1 MAQSFNLTPY
11 FDDFD
16 ANKDFYRVLF
26 RPGVAVQ
33 VRELNQ
39 LQSILQ
45 NQISSVGDHLF
56 KEGSMVI
63 PGNVQYNDKLNY
75 IKIQTTSLGTS
86 DLSYLE
92 DKFLSTASD
101 GTGVVARVLKAIA
114 ADSAAGDPITLIVL
128 YTSSNESL
136 SGLTDKTFT
145 ANQTLY
151 VTDDNTKTV
160 ITANGTGI
168 SGRSALAFINDGVY
182 YLANHFVAVS
192 TTSLTVKKYADTLT
206 DVNVRIGLKY
216 TESLVT
222 AEDDSSLYD
231 NAAGSPNYAA
241 PGAHR
246 YKITPEF
253 VQVGLDESPD
263 TFFELIRIESGVL
276 QEIVNGSQYNIL
288 QETLA
293 RRTFDESGNYV
304 VDDFKF
310 DIREARTNARG
321 AWAATQVYQPND
333 YVYSNVSSATTRYFE
348 CVQGG
353 TSGGSEPANL
363 SNSSIDETTTVTD
376 GSVVWRYTANP
387 IGNRGLSTTGDSSN
401 LVATFGIGK
410 AYVSGFEISKT
421 FNSNVTLPKARDTR
435 TDNNRSIPLNQGNY
449 IYVNKNFAFG
459 IPDVSTIPP
468 IDLFDRVVGN
478 RNIQKFG
485 YGVKVGT
492 ARINWVE
499 PDARGGLKVSLS
511 DIKMRTGK
519 SFDRD
524 VNSIIVND
532 PTTSITQTS
541 YTLTG
546 TVKYAG
552 NSTSSYLQIGG
563 LAQMAVIS
571 VSGSSTLIAVTGTL
585 CNYLAEVST
594 GDLITFG
601 TSSFATTAGSSW
613 TVVGVNGISS
623 LTVLG
628 GAMGGSL
635 GTSIFVRFAA
645 QTVFGHA
652 TSVAA
657 VSTRFQSEYR
667 PGDTIWM
674 GAVAANTITGTVV
687 SITNENRM
695 IVSSNLNVLIAATS
709 HGTYYAGRTATF
721 AADVW
726 GNYQL
731 GINARKLTGNFQLL
745 DYSGTTTVAQAHSAL
760 RLQGSNDAKLLT
772 ELAQNDLVDINGQRL
787 FITKISSNTIAF
799 GINLDL
805 ATVSGTTTQF
815 PAFRINN
822 NLNETSSNTLVFPV
836 TTATSSIVDNIY
848 TVYRTF
854 SASGVSGFSSVTVTL
869 ASASGNAAAEA
880 LATTD
885 INAFYVAQDIISNL
899 STPMPV
905 FSVNQVGQNV
915 TITCSGNFSSN
926 TVKVIVPVTRG
937 AVNGSVLGRV
947 KTKTFT
953 PSVYDDFLGTSS
965 ATRTVL
971 PLTKNDI
978 IKIVKIFQA
987 TTFTTTWDAVTQAAA
1002 TDVTSRYDLDT
1013 GQRDCFYDFGSVKL
1027 KAGFPP
1033 ATGSLRVYYDY
1044 FDHGAGDFFARSS
1057 YSALTHP
1064 YEKIPSYK
1072 GINLGDALDF
1082 RAKITDTL
1090 TGLGSNST
1098 PPRFATNFI
1107 ADISFYLG
1115 RKQSIF
1121 LDKNATFY
1129 SVSGV
1134 SDTVPDFPKI
1144 ANSVNAVKLYDIEF
1158 KPYTTTSNSPDIY
1171 YTKYENRRFTMKD
1184 IGSMEKRVSNL
1195 EVATSLSL
1203 LEAKTKNLQ
1212 IRDNLDSTLERYK
1225 TGFFVDNF
1233 SDLSNAELTG
1243 DGRFNLNQVRQ
1254 TIEPPLVIDTIPVS
1268 EKVNYTASLF
1278 TSSELT
1284 GLRSARDTENYAV
1297 TGDLLTLKYTT
1308 STLLQQLI
1316 ATTSIAV
1323 APFLTATFLGNLK
1336 IVPETDIYEQ
1346 VNYNTAIV
1354 GSSTASRVEGGGRL
1368 VQTFVEE
1375 TQTLVSQTRG
1385 ATTLIPYC
1393 RANTILWRAT
1403 GLKPNTK
1410 YYCFFDDQHV
1420 ESFMTG
1426 AVKLTFDSMPF
1437 LEFDATRANA
1447 TNEYPRHRSVYT
1459 STDIQEVTRS
1469 YQVKS
1474 GRTYVWAYDY
1484 GWFHR
1489 TLNPRDNHTYLP
1501 ASATRDTFRIA
1512 LGGGPCVYYY
1522 EGTGSSRRVVG
1533 SAVAAWQD
1541 STTLF
1546 LVNARGKLSPDF
1558 IRSQGSYNYSSG
1570 QFYVGVDGS
1579 EVKRVNAT
1587 VTAASALTQDTSGYL
1602 YSDIKGTVVGV
1613 LDLPN
1618 TDTVKFLSGKKPVVI
1633 TDHPDND
1640 PDDWTARATAQYYAQ
1655 GTDVTITNN
1664 YITTKTYVQR
1674 YYDPIAQTFR
1684 LPDQYTSGAY
1694 ISDIDFYFQQKPLTE
1709 KAPIHLDIRICD
1721 EGGRPSANE
1730 LVPGAAVTLYPED
1743 ITTDATGQIATKF
1756 KFAQPI
1762 YLMPGKQYGVV
1773 LRCDTKNYRVWM
1785 ATMGQGDIFNS
1796 TSSYSTQALYGSL
1809 FKSQDGTLW
1818 TEDQMSDLKF
1828 RINRCVFSTLATGG
1842 RAHVVSNSL
1851 DTEQLPNNPLTFM
1864 HGSNKIRV
1872 GQRNHGYASGDTTR
1886 LFSPYYA
1893 GQYALN
1899 NLTTLNGI
1907 PVGEIFG
1914 TYVSSTLTTFRGAAS
1929 DPVLTISD
1937 VTLDTYTVTVSSVAN
1952 LGAAALTGVT
1962 TTIGGG
1968 NDIQGYRQIQYQAIK
1983 PRARTMQFQPTT
1995 LNLTGKMLDGVTY
2008 DRDSGAPTVPYTW
2021 YSRSLNFN
2029 DYNYLDSSVVIL
2041 SEVNENTRVDT
2052 SITISAG
2059 GVSQVWKNSFIG
2071 VINMST
2077 TDDAVSPA
2085 VDLSTFY
2092 LDTLQQRIDN
2102 PNYTNR
2108 LGTLPASW
2116 PAAGST
2122 STILIV
2128 DTICTSNTTV
2138 TFDGNFKTI
2147 NTTVEGLF
2155 NNVIPGRYITVSGS
2169 SVTANNVTSTGLLV
2183 TGVINNGK
2191 TITVSSS
2198 LLATSTTAD
2207 SITIKQY
2214 NDFTE
2219 ELTTESGNAEAKFIT
2234 KVVNLKIPA
2243 SQIKLILETCVPN
2256 AADFDVY
2263 YKTGAVG
2270 SDFST
2275 ITWNRFVAPNQ
2286 PNALSSYATLVK
2298 SDVRNNFT
2306 DVEFNISGFDSTG
2319 TPVDLTQFT
2328 AFQIKLVMRS
2338 SNAARVPQFRN
2349 LRVIAHA

>member
-1 MAQSFNLTPY
+1 MAQTFNLTPY

-16 ANKDFYRVLF
+16 ATKDYYRVLF

-45 NQISSVGDHLF
+45 NQISNVGDHLF

-75 IKIQTTSLGTS
+75 IKINSTSLGSS

-92 DKFLSTASD
+92 DKFLSTAAD

-114 ADSAAGDPITLIVL
+114 ANSAAGEPITLIVL

-136 SGLTDKTFT
+136 SGLTDKTFS

-151 VTDDNTKTV
+151 VTEDNTKTV
-160 ITANGTGI
+160 LTANGTGI
-168 SGRSALAFINDGVY
+168 SGRSVLAQLNEGVY
-182 YLANHFVAVS
+182 YLANHFVTVP
-192 TTSLTVKKYADTLT
+192 TTSIAVKKYADTLT
-206 DVNVRIGLKY
+206 DINCRVGIQY
-216 TESLVT
+216 TESIVT
-222 AEDDSSLYD
+222 AETDTSLYD
-231 NAAGSPNYAA
+231 NAAGSPNYSA

-246 YKITPEF
+246 YKIDAQL
-253 VQVGLDESPD
+253 VLVGIDESPEN
-263 TFFELIRIESGVL
+263 FFELIRVESGIL
-276 QEIVNGSQYNIL
+276 QEIINGSQYNIL

-293 RRTFDESGNYV
+293 RRTFDESGNYI

-310 DIREARTNARG
+310 DIREARSNARG
-321 AWAATQVYQPND
+321 AWAATQSYQAND
-333 YVYSNVSSATTRYFE
+333 YVYSNVSSATIRYFE
-348 CVQGG
+348 CLQGG
-353 TSGGSEPANL
+353 VSGGSEPANL
-363 SNSSIDETTTVTD
+363 SNASIDETTTVTD

-410 AYVSGFEISKT
+410 AYIGGFEVNKT

-449 IYVNKNFAFG
+449 IYVNKNFAYG
-459 IPDVSTIPP
+459 IPDISTIPP
-468 IDLFDRVVGN
+468 VDLFDRVVGN

-499 PDARGGLKVSLS
+499 PDARGGLKISLS

-519 SFDRD
+519 GFDRD

-532 PTTSITQTS
+532 TTTSITQTS

-546 TVKYAG
+546 TIKYAG
-552 NSTSSYLQIGG
+552 NSTSSFLQIGG
-563 LAQMAVIS
+563 LAQMASFS
-571 VSGSSTLIAVTGTL
+571 VASSTIAITGTL
-585 CNYLAEVST
+585 TNYLAEVST

-601 TSSFATTAGSSW
+601 TSSFGTTAGSSW
-613 TVVGVNGISS
+613 TVVGVNGFSS
-623 LTVLG
+623 LTVSG
-628 GAMGGSL
+628 GPITGSL
-635 GTSIFVRFAA
+635 STSIFVRFAA

-667 PGDTIWM
+667 PGDTVWL
-674 GAVAANTITGTVV
+674 GVAGNTTTGTVV
-687 SITNENRM
+687 SVINENRM
-695 IVSSNLNVLIAATS
+695 IVTSNVNIYIGATS

-731 GINARKLTGNFQLL
+731 GINARKLTGSFQLL

-772 ELAQNDLVDINGQRL
+772 ELAQNDLVDINGMRL
-787 FITKISSNTIAF
+787 FITKISSNTIAY
-799 GINLDL
+799 GVNLDL

-815 PAFRINN
+815 PAFRVNN
-822 NLNETSSNTLVFPV
+822 NLNETSANTLLFPV
-836 TTATSSIVDNIY
+836 ATATSSILDNIY
-848 TVYRTF
+848 TVYK
-854 SASGVSGFSSVTVTL
+854 SYSVSGVSGFSSVTITL

-880 LATTD
+880 LSTTD
-885 INAFYVAQDIISNL
+885 INAFYIAQDIISNL

-905 FSVNQVGQNV
+905 YSINQVGQNV
-915 TITCSGNFSSN
+915 TITCAGNFSSN

-947 KTKTFT
+947 KSKTFT

-978 IKIVKIFQA
+978 IKIVKIFMA
-987 TTFTTTWDAVTQAAA
+987 TSFTTSWDAVTQAAA

-1013 GQRDCFYDFGSVKL
+1013 GQRDCFYDFGAVKL
-1027 KAGFPP
+1027 KPGFPP

-1072 GINLGDALDF
+1072 NNNLGDVLDF
-1082 RAKITDTL
+1082 RTKVTDT
-1090 TGLGSNST
+1090 TNGLGSNAA
-1098 PPRFATNFI
+1098 PPRFATNFV

-1121 LDKNATFY
+1121 LDKNSTFY

-1134 SDTVPDFPKI
+1134 SDTTPDFPKI

-1184 IGSMEKRVSNL
+1184 IGNMEKRVSNL

-1233 SDLSNAELTG
+1233 SDLSNAELNG
-1243 DGRFNLNQVRQ
+1243 DARFNLNPVRQ
-1254 TIEPPLVIDTIPVS
+1254 TVEPPAVIESTAVV

-1284 GLRSARDTENYAV
+1284 GVRSARDTENYAV

-1308 STLLQQLI
+1308 SVLLQQLL

-1323 APFLTATFLGNLK
+1323 APFLNATFLGNLK

-1346 VNYNTAIV
+1346 INYNTNIV
-1354 GSSTASRVEGGGRL
+1354 GSSTATRTEGGGRL
-1368 VQTFVEE
+1368 VTTYVEE
-1375 TQTLVSQTRG
+1375 TQTLVSQTRS

-1420 ESFMTG
+1420 ENYMTG

-1437 LEFDATRANA
+1437 LEFNETRANA
-1447 TNEYPRHRSVYT
+1447 ANEYPRNRGTYI

-1489 TLNPRDNHTYLP
+1489 TLNPKDAERYMPST
-1501 ASATRDTFRIA
+1501 ATRDAFRTA
-1512 LGGGPCVYYY
+1512 FGGGPCVYYY
-1522 EGTGSSRRVVG
+1522 EGTGSSRQVVG

-1541 STTLF
+1541 STTLY
-1546 LVNARGKLSPDF
+1546 LVNARGKLSPTF

-1570 QFYVGVDGS
+1570 QFYVGIDGS

-1587 VTAASALTQDTSGYL
+1587 VTVASALTQDTSGYL
-1602 YSDIKGTVVGV
+1602 YSDAKGNVVAV

-1633 TDHPDND
+1633 TDDPNND
-1640 PDDWTARATAQYYAQ
+1640 PDDWSSKAEAQYYAQ

-1664 YITTKTYVQR
+1664 YITTKTYVAR

-1721 EGGRPSANE
+1721 ESGRPSANE
-1730 LVPGAAVTLYPED
+1730 LVPGAAVTLYPDD
-1743 ITTDATGQIATKF
+1743 ITTDATGQTATKF
-1756 KFAQPI
+1756 KFAQPV
-1762 YLMPGKQYGVV
+1762 YLMPGKSYGIV

-1785 ATMGQGDIFNS
+1785 ATMGQSDVFTPTNN
-1796 TSSYSTQALYGSL
+1796 YSTQALFGSL

-1828 RINRCVFSTLATGG
+1828 RINRCVFSTAGTGA
-1842 RAHVVSNSL
+1842 RAHVVSQTL
-1851 DTEQLPNNPLTFM
+1851 GTEQLPNNPLTFI

-1872 GQRNHGYASGDTTR
+1872 GQVNHGFASGDTTR
-1886 LFSPYYA
+1886 LYSSYWA

-1899 NLTTLNGI
+1899 NLTAINGI

-1914 TYVSSTLTTFRGAAS
+1914 TYVSSTLNTFRNAAS

-1937 VTLDTYTVTVSSVAN
+1937 VTLDTYTVTVSSIAN
-1952 LGAAALTGVT
+1952 LGSAAITGVT

-1968 NDIQGYRQIQYQAIK
+1968 NDLQGFKQIQYQAIK
-1983 PRARTMQFQPTT
+1983 PRARILRFQPTT
-1995 LNLTGKMLDGVTY
+1995 LTLTGKMLDGVTY
-2008 DRDSGAPTVPYTW
+2008 DTDSAAPVVPYTW
-2021 YSRSLNFN
+2021 YQRSLNFN
-2029 DYNYLDSSVVIL
+2029 DYNYLDSSVVL
-2041 SEVNENTRVDT
+2041 LAEVNENSRVNT
-2052 SITISAG
+2052 SITITAG
-2059 GVSQVWKNSFIG
+2059 GTAQVWKNSFIG

-2092 LDTLQQRIDN
+2092 IDTLQQRIDN
-2102 PNYTNR
+2102 PNYANR
-2108 LGTLPASW
+2108 LGTLPANW

-2122 STILIV
+2122 SNVLII

-2147 NTTVEGLF
+2147 NTTTEGLF
-2155 NNVIPGRYITVSGS
+2155 NNVIPGRYISVSGS
-2169 SVTANNVTSTGLLV
+2169 SVVANNLTSTGVLV
-2183 TGVINNGK
+2183 TGVFNNGK

-2198 LLATSTTAD
+2198 ALSTSTTAD
-2207 SITIKQY
+2207 SITIKQF

-2243 SQIKLILETCVPN
+2243 SQIKLVLEACVP
-2256 AADFDVY
+2256 AVADFDVY
-2263 YKTGAVG
+2263 YKTGAAG
-2270 SDFST
+2270 ADFST
-2275 ITWNRFVAPNQ
+2275 IVWNRFIAPNQ

-2306 DVEFNISGFDSTG
+2306 DVEFNISSFDSTG
-2319 TPVDLTQFT
+2319 TPVDITPFT

-2338 SNAARVPQFRN
+2338 ANAARVPQFRN

>member
-1 MAQSFNLTPY
+1 MAQNFNISPY

-16 ANKDFYRVLF
+16 PTNEYYRVLF

-45 NQISSVGDHLF
+45 NQVTQVGDHLF

-75 IKIQTTSLGTS
+75 IKITSTSLGTN

-101 GTGVVARVLKAIA
+101 GTGVVARVLKAID
-114 ADSAAGDPITLIVL
+114 ADSATGDPITLIVL

-136 SGLTDKTFT
+136 SGLTDKTFS

-151 VTDDNTKTV
+151 VTDDSTKTV
-160 ITANGTGI
+160 LTANGSGI

-182 YLANHFVAVS
+182 YLANHFVTVS
-192 TTSLTVKKYADTLT
+192 TTSLAVKKYADTLS
-206 DVNVRIGLKY
+206 DVNCRIGLQY
-216 TESLVT
+216 TESIVT
-222 AEDDSSLYD
+222 AEEDPALYD
-231 NAAGSPNYAA
+231 NALGSPNFAA

-246 YKITPEF
+246 YKITPQF
-253 VQVGLDESPD
+253 VQVGLDESPER
-263 TFFELIRIESGVL
+263 FFELIRIEAGVL
-276 QEIVNGSQYNIL
+276 QEIVRGSQYNIL

-321 AWAATQVYQPND
+321 VWAATQVYQPQD

-363 SNSSIDETTTVTD
+363 SNANIDETTTVND

-387 IGNRGLSTTGDSSN
+387 IGNRGISLTGDSSN

-410 AYVSGFEISKT
+410 AYVGGFEISKT
-421 FNSNVTLPKARDTR
+421 FNSNLTLPKARDTR

-449 IYVNKNFAFG
+449 IYVNKNFTYG
-459 IPDVSTIPP
+459 IPDISTIPP
-468 IDLFDRVVGN
+468 VDLFDRVTGN

-485 YGVKVGT
+485 YGQRVGT

-585 CNYLAEVST
+585 CNYIAEVST

-601 TSSFATTAGSSW
+601 TSSFAVTAGSSW

-623 LTVLG
+623 LTLLG

-635 GTSIFVRFAA
+635 GTSIFIRFPA

-652 TSVAA
+652 TGAA

-667 PGDTIWM
+667 PGDTIWLG
-674 GAVAANTITGTVV
+674 GAAANTITGTVV

-695 IVSSNLNVLIAATS
+695 IVSSNLNALIANTS

-731 GINARKLTGNFQLL
+731 GINARRLTGNFQLL

-760 RLQGSNDAKLLT
+760 RLQGTNDAKLLS
-772 ELAQNDLVDINGQRL
+772 ELATNDLIDINGQRL
-787 FITKISSNTIAF
+787 FITKVSSNTVAF

-805 ATVSGTTTQF
+805 ATVSGNSTQF

-836 TTATSSIVDNIY
+836 TTATSSLVDNIY

-854 SASGVSGFSSVTVTL
+854 SVSGVGGFSSVTVTL

-885 INAFYVAQDIISNL
+885 VNAFFVAQDVISNL
-899 STPMPV
+899 STPLTV
-905 FSVNQVGQNV
+905 FSVNQIGQNV
-915 TITCSGNFSSN
+915 TITCAGNFTSN

-937 AVNGSVLGRV
+937 AINGSVLGRL

-953 PSVYDDFLGTSS
+953 PSVFDDFLGTSS
-965 ATRTVL
+965 AIRTVL

-1013 GQRDCFYDFGSVKL
+1013 GQRDCFYDFGAIKL

-1033 ATGSLRVYYDY
+1033 ASGSLRVYYDY

-1064 YEKIPSYK
+1064 YEKIPTYK
-1072 GINLGDALDF
+1072 GVNLGDALDF
-1082 RAKITDTL
+1082 RAKITETT
-1090 TGLGSNST
+1090 TGLGSGSA

-1121 LDKNATFY
+1121 LDKNSSFY

-1158 KPYTTTSNSPDIY
+1158 KPYTTTSDSPDIY

-1184 IGSMEKRVSNL
+1184 IGNMESRVSNL
-1195 EVATSLSL
+1195 EIATSLSL

-1233 SDLSNAELTG
+1233 SDITNAESGG
-1243 DGRFNLNQVRQ
+1243 DARFNLNQVRQ
-1254 TIEPPLVIDTIPVS
+1254 TIEPPLVINTLPVS

-1284 GLRSARDTENYAV
+1284 GLRSARDTENYTV

-1308 STLLQQLI
+1308 SVLLQQLL
-1316 ATTSIAV
+1316 ATTSISV

-1336 IVPETDIYEQ
+1336 IVPETDIFEQ
-1346 VNYNTAIV
+1346 VNFNTKIV
-1354 GSSTASRVEGGGRL
+1354 GSSVTSRSEGSGSRVT
-1368 VQTFVEE
+1368 TFVEE
-1375 TQTLVSQTRG
+1375 SQVLVSQTRS
-1385 ATTLIPYC
+1385 ATTLLPFC

-1410 YYCFFDDQHV
+1410 YYAFFDDQHV
-1420 ESFMTG
+1420 ESYMTG
-1426 AVKLTFDSMPF
+1426 AVRLTFDSMPF

-1447 TNEYPRHRSVYT
+1447 ANEYPRYRSDYV
-1459 STDIQEVTRS
+1459 STDVQEVTRS
-1469 YQVKS
+1469 YQVLS

-1489 TLNPRDNHTYLP
+1489 TLNPKDVETFLP
-1501 ASATRDTFRIA
+1501 SSATRDTFRIA

-1541 STTLF
+1541 ATTLF
-1546 LVNARGKLSPDF
+1546 LVNARGKLSPSF

-1579 EVKRVNAT
+1579 EVRRVNAT
-1587 VTAASALTQDTSGYL
+1587 VTAASALTQDTAGYL
-1602 YSDIKGTVVGV
+1602 YSDARGTVVGV

-1618 TDTVKFLSGKKPVVI
+1618 TDTVKFLAGKKPVVI
-1633 TDHPDND
+1633 TDHPNND
-1640 PDDWTARATAQYYAQ
+1640 PDDWTAKAEAQFFGQ
-1655 GTDVTITNN
+1655 GTDVTVTNN
-1664 YITTKTYVQR
+1664 YITTKTYVAR
-1674 YYDPIAQTFR
+1674 YYDPVAQTFR
-1684 LPDQYTSGAY
+1684 LPDQFTSGAY

-1709 KAPIHLDIRICD
+1709 KAPIHLDIRTCD
-1721 EGGRPSANE
+1721 ETSRPSGND

-1743 ITTDATGQIATKF
+1743 ITTDPTGQIATKF
-1756 KFAQPI
+1756 KFAQPV
-1762 YLMPGKQYGVV
+1762 YLMPGKQYAVV

-1785 ATMGQGDIFNS
+1785 ATMGQSDIFNPRNNY
-1796 TSSYSTQALYGSL
+1796 TTQVLFGSL
-1809 FKSQDGTLW
+1809 FKSQDGLIW
-1818 TEDQMSDLKF
+1818 TEDQTSDLKF
-1828 RINRCVFSTLATGG
+1828 RINRCVFSTRATGG

-1851 DTEQLPNNPLTFM
+1851 GSEQLPNNPLTFM

-1886 LFSPYYA
+1886 LFSSYWA

-1899 NLTTLNGI
+1899 NLTTISGI

-1914 TYVSSTLTTFRGAAS
+1914 NYVSSTLTTFRGADS

-1952 LGAAALTGVT
+1952 LGAAAISGIT

-1968 NDIQGYRQIQYQAIK
+1968 NDIQGFRQIQYQAIK
-1983 PRARTMQFQPTT
+1983 PRARTLTFQPTT

-2008 DRDSGAPTVPYTW
+2008 DRDSASPGAPYSW
-2021 YSRSLNFN
+2021 YSRNLNFN

-2041 SEVNENTRVDT
+2041 SEVNENSRVDT

-2071 VINMST
+2071 IIDMST

-2085 VDLSTFY
+2085 VDLSTFF
-2092 LDTLQQRIDN
+2092 LDTVQHRIDN
-2102 PNYTNR
+2102 PNYANR

-2122 STILIV
+2122 STLLIV
-2128 DTICTSNTTV
+2128 DVICTSNTTV
-2138 TFDGNFKTI
+2138 TFDGNFDTI
-2147 NTTVEGLF
+2147 NTTTEGLF

-2183 TGVINNGK
+2183 TGVFNNGK
-2191 TITVSSS
+2191 TIAVSST

-2207 SITIKQY
+2207 SITIRQY

-2234 KVVNLKIPA
+2234 KVVNLRIPA

-2263 YKTGAVG
+2263 YKTGAAG
-2270 SDFST
+2270 TDFNT

-2306 DVEFNISGFDSTG
+2306 DVEFNISSFDSTG
-2319 TPVDLTQFT
+2319 TPIDLTQFT

>member
-45 NQISSVGDHLF
+45 NQITNVGDHLF

-92 DKFLSTASD
+92 DKFLSTAAD
-101 GTGVVARVLKAIA
+101 GTGVIARVLKAIA
-114 ADSAAGDPITLIVL
+114 ATAADPITLVVL

-151 VTDDNTKTV
+151 VTEDNAKTI

-182 YLANHFVAVS
+182 YLANHFVAVT
-192 TTSLTVKKYADTLT
+192 TTSVVVKKYADTLT
-206 DVNVRIGLKY
+206 DVNVRIGLQY
-216 TESLVT
+216 TESIVT
-222 AEDDSSLYD
+222 ADDDASLYD
-231 NAAGSPNYAA
+231 NAAGSPNYSA

-246 YKITPEF
+246 YKITPSF
-253 VQVGLDESPD
+253 VQVGLDDSPQ
-263 TFFELIRIESGVL
+263 TFFELIRIENGVL

-310 DIREARTNARG
+310 DIREARSNARG
-321 AWAATQVYQPND
+321 AWAATQSYLPND

-353 TSGGSEPANL
+353 VSSGTEPAGF
-363 SNSSIDETTTVTD
+363 SNASVDETTTVND
-376 GSVVWRYTANP
+376 GSVVWRYTPSP
-387 IGNRGLSTTGDSSN
+387 IGNLGLSTAGSSSN
-401 LVATFGIGK
+401 LVAAFGIGK
-410 AYVSGFEISKT
+410 AYIGGFEILKT
-421 FNSNVTLPKARDTR
+421 ANSNVTLPKSRETKS
-435 TDNNRSIPLNQGNY
+435 DNNRSIPLNQGNY

-459 IPDVSTIPP
+459 IPDISTIPP
-468 IDLFDRVVGN
+468 VDLFDRVVGN

-485 YGVKVGT
+485 YGQKVGT
-492 ARINWVE
+492 ARINWIE

-511 DIKMRTGK
+511 DINMRTGK
-519 SFDRD
+519 GFDRD

-532 PTTSITQTS
+532 TTTSITQTS

-552 NSTSSYLQIGG
+552 NTTSTFLQIGG
-563 LAQMAVIS
+563 FAQMA
-571 VSGSSTLIAVTGTL
+571 STGITSTVIAVTGTL

-601 TSSFATTAGSSW
+601 TSSFGTTAGSSW
-613 TVVGVNGISS
+613 TVVGVNGVSSITIAGGPITGS
-623 LTVLG
+623 LT
-628 GAMGGSL
+628 
-635 GTSIFVRFAA
+635 TSIFVRFAA

-652 TSVAA
+652 TSNAT

-674 GAVAANTITGTVV
+674 GPSASNTVTGTVV
-687 SITNENRM
+687 SIINENRM
-695 IVSSNLNVLIAATS
+695 IVSSNLAAYISNTS

-760 RLQGSNDAKLLT
+760 RIQGSNDAKMLS
-772 ELAQNDLVDINGQRL
+772 ELAPNDLIDINGMRL

-799 GINLDL
+799 GVNLDL
-805 ATVSGTTTQF
+805 ATVSGTSTQF

-822 NLNETSSNTLVFPV
+822 NLNETSSNTLLFPV
-836 TTATSSIVDNIY
+836 ATATSSITDNLY
-848 TVYRTF
+848 TVYKSF
-854 SASGVSGFSSVTVTL
+854 NVSGISGFSSVTVTL

-885 INAFYVAQDIISNL
+885 INAYYISQDIISNL
-899 STPMPV
+899 STPMPI
-905 FSVNQVGQNV
+905 FSVNQIGQNV
-915 TITCSGNFSSN
+915 TITCAGNFSSN
-926 TVKVIVPVTRG
+926 TAKVVLPITRG
-937 AVNGSVLGRV
+937 AVNGTVLGNV
-947 KTKTFT
+947 KSKTFT
-953 PSVYDDFLGTSS
+953 PSVFDDFLGTSAAS
-965 ATRTVL
+965 RTRL
-971 PLTKNDI
+971 QLSKNDI
-978 IKIVKIFQA
+978 LKIVKIFQA
-987 TTFTTTWDAVTQAAA
+987 TSFVTSWDSITQAAA

-1013 GQRDCFYDFGSVKL
+1013 GQRDCFYDFGAVKL
-1027 KAGFPP
+1027 RPGFPP
-1033 ATGSLRVYYDY
+1033 PTGSIRVYYDY
-1044 FDHGAGDFFARSS
+1044 FTHGTGDFFARSS
-1057 YSALTHP
+1057 YNVLTHP
-1064 YEKIPSYK
+1064 YEKIPAYK
-1072 GINLGDALDF
+1072 GNNLGDMLDF
-1082 RAKITDTL
+1082 RPRISDTA
-1090 TGLGSNST
+1090 TNLGSGNA
-1098 PPRFATNFI
+1098 PPRFGTNFV
-1107 ADISFYLG
+1107 ADISYFLG
-1115 RKQSIF
+1115 RKHSII
-1121 LDKNATFY
+1121 LDKNASFY
-1129 SVSGV
+1129 SASGV
-1134 SDTVPDFPKI
+1134 SSTTPDFPKI
-1144 ANSVNAVKLYDIEF
+1144 TNSINAVKLYDIEF
-1158 KPYTTTSNSPDIY
+1158 KPYTSSSNSPDVF
-1171 YTKYENRRFTMKD
+1171 YTKFENRRFTMKD
-1184 IGSMEKRVSNL
+1184 IGNVEKRVSSL
-1195 EVATSLSL
+1195 EFATSLSL

-1233 SDLSNAELTG
+1233 SDLSNAETG
-1243 DGRFNLNQVRQ
+1243 GDARFGFNLDDQ
-1254 TIEPPLVIDTIPVS
+1254 IIGPPSLVNTLPLS

-1284 GLRSARDTENYAV
+1284 GLRSARDTQNYAV

-1308 STLLQQLI
+1308 STVLQQLI

-1336 IVPETDIYEQ
+1336 LFPETDIFEQ
-1346 VNYNTAIV
+1346 INYNTNIV
-1354 GSSTASRVEGGGRL
+1354 GSSVVVTSTGGGRL
-1368 VQTFVEE
+1368 QAIDIYESLTKVGE
-1375 TQTLVSQTRG
+1375 TKTSNAL
-1385 ATTLIPYC
+1385 LPYC

-1410 YYCFFDDQHV
+1410 YYTFFDGQRVDQY
-1420 ESFMTG
+1420 MTG
-1426 AVKLTFDSMPF
+1426 AVKLTFDNMPL
-1437 LEFDATRANA
+1437 LEFDATRANSA
-1447 TNEYPRHRSVYT
+1447 NEFPRYRSDYI
-1459 STDIQEVTRS
+1459 SQDIAEVTRS
-1469 YQVKS
+1469 LATRFAGVTAIKNW
-1474 GRTYVWAYDY
+1474 VYDY
-1484 GWFHR
+1484 GWFHK
-1489 TLNPRDNHTYLP
+1489 TLNPREAETFMP
-1501 ASATRDTFRIA
+1501 SPATRDTFRIA

-1522 EGTGSSRRVVG
+1522 EGTGASRQLVG

-1546 LVNARGKLSPDF
+1546 LVNARGKLSPSF
-1558 IRSQGSYNYSSG
+1558 IRTAGSYNYSSG
-1570 QFYVGVDGS
+1570 QFYVGIDGS

-1587 VTAASALTQDTSGYL
+1587 VTVASALTQDTSGYL
-1602 YSDIKGTVVGV
+1602 YSDTKGTVIAIC
-1613 LDLPN
+1613 DLPN
-1618 TDTVKFLSGKKPVVI
+1618 TDTVKFLAGKKPVVI
-1633 TDHPDND
+1633 TDDANND
-1640 PDDWTARATAQYYAQ
+1640 PDDWTAKAEAQFYGQ
-1655 GTDVTITNN
+1655 GTDVTVTNN
-1664 YITTKTYVQR
+1664 YISTKTYVYR

-1684 LPDQYTSGAY
+1684 LPEQFTSGAY

-1730 LVPGAAVTLYPED
+1730 LVPGAAVTLYPDD
-1743 ITTDATGQIATKF
+1743 ITTDATGQTPTKF
-1756 KFAQPI
+1756 KFAQPV

-1785 ATMGQGDIFNS
+1785 ASMGQTDIFTP
-1796 TSSYSTQALYGSL
+1796 TSSYSTQVLYGSL

-1818 TEDQMSDLKF
+1818 TEDQLSDLKF
-1828 RINRCVFSTLATGG
+1828 RINRCVFSTADTGA
-1842 RAHVVSNSL
+1842 RAWVVNNGL
-1851 DTEQLPNNPLTFM
+1851 GAEQLPNNPLTFE

-1872 GQRNHGYASGDTTR
+1872 GHRNHGFASGDTTR
-1886 LFSPYYA
+1886 LFSSYWA

-1899 NLTTLNGI
+1899 NLTSINGI

-1914 TYVSSTLTTFRGAAS
+1914 SYVSSTLSVYRGSVS

-1937 VTLDTYTVTVSSVAN
+1937 VTLDTYTVSVSSVAN
-1952 LGAAALTGVT
+1952 LGASAITGIT

-1968 NDIQGYRQIQYQAIK
+1968 NDLQGFKQIQYQVVK
-1983 PRARTMQFQPTT
+1983 PRARTLQFQPTV
-1995 LNLTGKMLDGVTY
+1995 LNFTGKMLDGVTY
-2008 DRDSGAPTVPYTW
+2008 DTDAAAPVTPYYW
-2021 YSRSLNFN
+2021 YTKSLNLNADNF
-2029 DYNYLDSSVVIL
+2029 LDSSVVIL
-2041 SEVNENTRVDT
+2041 ADVNENSRVNT
-2052 SITISAG
+2052 SISITAG
-2059 GVSQVWKNSFIG
+2059 GSSQVWKNSFIG
-2071 VINMST
+2071 YFDLYSSDN
-2077 TDDAVSPA
+2077 AVSPA
-2085 VDLSTFY
+2085 VDLGTLF
-2092 LDTLQQRIDN
+2092 LDTKTYRIDN
-2102 PNYTNR
+2102 PNYANR
-2108 LGTLPASW
+2108 IGNTP
-2116 PAAGST
+2116 PQST
-2122 STILIV
+2122 SVLIIVETIAS
-2128 DTICTSNTTV
+2128 SNTTI
-2138 TFDGNFKTI
+2138 TFDGNVKTI
-2147 NTTVEGLF
+2147 NTTTEGLF

-2169 SVTANNVTSTGLLV
+2169 SVSANNVTSSGILV

-2191 TITVSSS
+2191 TITLSSS
-2198 LLATSTTAD
+2198 VISTSTTAD
-2207 SITIKQY
+2207 SITITQY

-2219 ELTTESGNAEAKFIT
+2219 ELTTESGAAEAKFIT
-2234 KVVNLKIPA
+2234 KVISIKNPA
-2243 SQIKLILETCVPN
+2243 SQIKMIVETCVPN

-2263 YKTGAVG
+2263 YKIG
-2270 SDFST
+2270 SSATDFST

-2286 PNALSSYATLVK
+2286 TNTLSSYATIVK

-2306 DVEFNISGFDSTG
+2306 DVEFNISGFDTTG
-2319 TPVDLTQFT
+2319 NPVDLTQFT
-2328 AFQIKLVMRS
+2328 AFQVKMVMRS

>member
-1 MAQSFNLTPY
+1 M
-11 FDDFD
+11 
-16 ANKDFYRVLF
+16 
-26 RPGVAVQ
+26 
-33 VRELNQ
+33 
-39 LQSILQ
+39 
-45 NQISSVGDHLF
+45 
-56 KEGSMVI
+56 
-63 PGNVQYNDKLNY
+63 
-75 IKIQTTSLGTS
+75 
-86 DLSYLE
+86 
-92 DKFLSTASD
+92 
-101 GTGVVARVLKAIA
+101 
-114 ADSAAGDPITLIVL
+114 
-128 YTSSNESL
+128 
-136 SGLTDKTFT
+136 
-145 ANQTLY
+145 
-151 VTDDNTKTV
+151 
-160 ITANGTGI
+160 
-168 SGRSALAFINDGVY
+168 
-182 YLANHFVAVS
+182 
-192 TTSLTVKKYADTLT
+192 
-206 DVNVRIGLKY
+206 
-216 TESLVT
+216 
-222 AEDDSSLYD
+222 
-231 NAAGSPNYAA
+231 
-241 PGAHR
+241 
-246 YKITPEF
+246 
-253 VQVGLDESPD
+253 
-263 TFFELIRIESGVL
+263 
-276 QEIVNGSQYNIL
+276 
-288 QETLA
+288 
-293 RRTFDESGNYV
+293 
-304 VDDFKF
+304 
-310 DIREARTNARG
+310 
-321 AWAATQVYQPND
+321 
-333 YVYSNVSSATTRYFE
+333 
-348 CVQGG
+348 
-353 TSGGSEPANL
+353 
-363 SNSSIDETTTVTD
+363 
-376 GSVVWRYTANP
+376 
-387 IGNRGLSTTGDSSN
+387 
-401 LVATFGIGK
+401 
-410 AYVSGFEISKT
+410 
-421 FNSNVTLPKARDTR
+421 
-435 TDNNRSIPLNQGNY
+435 
-449 IYVNKNFAFG
+449 
-459 IPDVSTIPP
+459 
-468 IDLFDRVVGN
+468 
-478 RNIQKFG
+478 
-485 YGVKVGT
+485 
-492 ARINWVE
+492 
-499 PDARGGLKVSLS
+499 
-511 DIKMRTGK
+511 
-519 SFDRD
+519 
-524 VNSIIVND
+524 
-532 PTTSITQTS
+532 
-541 YTLTG
+541 
-546 TVKYAG
+546 
-552 NSTSSYLQIGG
+552 
-563 LAQMAVIS
+563 
-571 VSGSSTLIAVTGTL
+571 
-585 CNYLAEVST
+585 
-594 GDLITFG
+594 
-601 TSSFATTAGSSW
+601 
-613 TVVGVNGISS
+613 
-623 LTVLG
+623 
-628 GAMGGSL
+628 
-635 GTSIFVRFAA
+635 
-645 QTVFGHA
+645 
-652 TSVAA
+652 
-657 VSTRFQSEYR
+657 
-667 PGDTIWM
+667 
-674 GAVAANTITGTVV
+674 
-687 SITNENRM
+687 
-695 IVSSNLNVLIAATS
+695 
-709 HGTYYAGRTATF
+709 
-721 AADVW
+721 
-726 GNYQL
+726 
-731 GINARKLTGNFQLL
+731 
-745 DYSGTTTVAQAHSAL
+745 
-760 RLQGSNDAKLLT
+760 
-772 ELAQNDLVDINGQRL
+772 
-787 FITKISSNTIAF
+787 
-799 GINLDL
+799 
-805 ATVSGTTTQF
+805 
-815 PAFRINN
+815 
-822 NLNETSSNTLVFPV
+822 
-836 TTATSSIVDNIY
+836 
-848 TVYRTF
+848 
-854 SASGVSGFSSVTVTL
+854 
-869 ASASGNAAAEA
+869 
-880 LATTD
+880 
-885 INAFYVAQDIISNL
+885 
-899 STPMPV
+899 
-905 FSVNQVGQNV
+905 
-915 TITCSGNFSSN
+915 
-926 TVKVIVPVTRG
+926 
-937 AVNGSVLGRV
+937 
-947 KTKTFT
+947 
-953 PSVYDDFLGTSS
+953 
-965 ATRTVL
+965 
-971 PLTKNDI
+971 
-978 IKIVKIFQA
+978 
-987 TTFTTTWDAVTQAAA
+987 
-1002 TDVTSRYDLDT
+1002 
-1013 GQRDCFYDFGSVKL
+1013 
-1027 KAGFPP
+1027 
-1033 ATGSLRVYYDY
+1033 
-1044 FDHGAGDFFARSS
+1044 
-1057 YSALTHP
+1057 
-1064 YEKIPSYK
+1064 
-1072 GINLGDALDF
+1072 
-1082 RAKITDTL
+1082 
-1090 TGLGSNST
+1090 
-1098 PPRFATNFI
+1098 
-1107 ADISFYLG
+1107 
-1115 RKQSIF
+1115 
-1121 LDKNATFY
+1121 
-1129 SVSGV
+1129 
-1134 SDTVPDFPKI
+1134 
-1144 ANSVNAVKLYDIEF
+1144 
-1158 KPYTTTSNSPDIY
+1158 
-1171 YTKYENRRFTMKD
+1171 
-1184 IGSMEKRVSNL
+1184 
-1195 EVATSLSL
+1195 
-1203 LEAKTKNLQ
+1203 
-1212 IRDNLDSTLERYK
+1212 
-1225 TGFFVDNF
+1225 
-1233 SDLSNAELTG
+1233 
-1243 DGRFNLNQVRQ
+1243 
-1254 TIEPPLVIDTIPVS
+1254 
-1268 EKVNYTASLF
+1268 
-1278 TSSELT
+1278 
-1284 GLRSARDTENYAV
+1284 
-1297 TGDLLTLKYTT
+1297 
-1308 STLLQQLI
+1308 
-1316 ATTSIAV
+1316 
-1323 APFLTATFLGNLK
+1323 
-1336 IVPETDIYEQ
+1336 
-1346 VNYNTAIV
+1346 
-1354 GSSTASRVEGGGRL
+1354 
-1368 VQTFVEE
+1368 
-1375 TQTLVSQTRG
+1375 
-1385 ATTLIPYC
+1385 
-1393 RANTILWRAT
+1393 
-1403 GLKPNTK
+1403 
-1410 YYCFFDDQHV
+1410 
-1420 ESFMTG
+1420 
-1426 AVKLTFDSMPF
+1426 
-1437 LEFDATRANA
+1437 
-1447 TNEYPRHRSVYT
+1447 
-1459 STDIQEVTRS
+1459 
-1469 YQVKS
+1469 
-1474 GRTYVWAYDY
+1474 
-1484 GWFHR
+1484 
-1489 TLNPRDNHTYLP
+1489 
-1501 ASATRDTFRIA
+1501 
-1512 LGGGPCVYYY
+1512 
-1522 EGTGSSRRVVG
+1522 
-1533 SAVAAWQD
+1533 
-1541 STTLF
+1541 
-1546 LVNARGKLSPDF
+1546 
-1558 IRSQGSYNYSSG
+1558 
-1570 QFYVGVDGS
+1570 
-1579 EVKRVNAT
+1579 
-1587 VTAASALTQDTSGYL
+1587 
-1602 YSDIKGTVVGV
+1602 
-1613 LDLPN
+1613 
-1618 TDTVKFLSGKKPVVI
+1618 I